1 MQNNPLVQKYQ
12 SAQES
17 DAASKEA
24 NVVSEPVIS
33 AVGAEVDKAQ
43 LNNAGN
49 NTDLN
54 NNTDIN
60 DSEEV
65 NSESRKFR
73 ILGTIRK

>member
-1 MQNNPLVQKYQ
+1 MLFR
-12 SAQES
+12 S
-17 DAASKEA
+17 
-24 NVVSEPVIS
+24 
-33 AVGAEVDKAQ
+33 DKAQ

>member
-1 MQNNPLVQKYQ
+1 
-12 SAQES
+12 
-17 DAASKEA
+17 
-24 NVVSEPVIS
+24 VVS

-43 LNNAGN
+43 LNNSGN

-65 NSESRKFR
+65 NSESRRFR